1 MLKTLKSIQL
11 SRQLSTYVFASFLL
25 TLCLI
30 SSYALRDFVLCKC
43 LSQQNKKVM
52 STFVPI
58 FLISKCQVL
67 LITKIV
73 FYLENATKNILSTK
87 ASLYWKVYK
96 FNKSNS
102 AA

>member
-1 MLKTLKSIQL
+1 MPHQPPCINGFYPLQVPTTIGQKI
-11 SRQLSTYVFASFLL
+11 
-25 TLCLI
+25 
-30 SSYALRDFVLCKC
+30 
-43 LSQQNKKVM
+43 M
-52 STFVPI
+52 SAFVPI

-67 LITKIV
+67 LIIKIV

-87 ASLYWKVYK
+87 ASFYWKAYK